1 MEEYAFI
8 PVLSLEGAGG
18 SVITVVLPK
27 ARWCHSGWKKAR
39 VCEMSS
45 LVTDARLQHYTGQ
58 LIHNTF
64 SSHST
69 REWKPNIRFGHVL
82 GKSLLAYQVLISHC

>member
-8 PVLSLEGAGG
+8 PILSLEGGRGA
-18 SVITVVLPK
+18 VITVVLPK

-45 LVTDARLQHYTGQ
+45 LVTDAILQHYTGQ

-69 REWKPNIRFGHVL
+69 REFHGSPTSGLVMF
-82 GKSLLAYQVLISHC
+82 